1 VGDSPPDLQET
12 ALSRNRVALAAVL
25 VIALALPASA
35 DATFRQ
41 FRSPSGNIACAYSS
55 SGGPGPF
62 IRCDVLSLNDVG
74 FFLKRRGKARRHHV
88 TDTVANPNARV
99 LRYGHTRRF
108 GRYTCKSRRSG
119 LTCKNRRNGHGFKL
133 SRERQRVF

>member
-1 VGDSPPDLQET
+1 M
-12 ALSRNRVALAAVL
+12 ARLAAIAVL
-25 VIALALPASA
+25 ALALALPAGASA
-35 DATFRQ
+35 KFRQ
-41 FRSPSGNIACAYSS
+41 FQSPSGNIACAYSS

-74 FFLKRRGKARRHHV
+74 YFLKRHGKAKRHHV
-88 TDTVANPNARV
+88 TDTVADPNARV
-99 LRYGHTRRF
+99 LRYGHSRRF

-133 SRERQRVF
+133 SRQKRKLF

>member
-1 VGDSPPDLQET
+1 MT
-12 ALSRNRVALAAVL
+12 RFAIAMALLVALAV
-25 VIALALPASA
+25 PASA
-35 DATFRQ
+35 GAKFRQ
-41 FRSPSGNIACAYSS
+41 FQSPSGNIACAYSS

-74 FFLKRRGKARRHHV
+74 YFLKRHGKARRHHV
-88 TDTVANPNARV
+88 TDTVADPNAKV
-99 LRYGHTRRF
+99 LRYGHSRRF

-133 SRERQRVF
+133 SRQKRKLF